1 MTVAPIVPVRA
12 VVVGSGPV
20 GAAAARRLAERGC
33 ATTLLEAG
41 STLPLAERPDA
52 PAGEHLRN
60 QPCFRREPES
70 YIAEAL
76 ARCTFYDPGAPREGL
91 PGACE
96 TIAIGGQGVLW
107 TNNCP
112 RTEPGLERWPALDD
126 AGWERRYADAELVL
140 HVAHQ
145 PIARSI
151 RAERIAARLGAHLS
165 ATKRDAGRSVRTL
178 PLAGRRERDG
188 THYVATADVLADL
201 PAGAPLELRTATR
214 AVTIEHD
221 GRRVRGVRIEYD
233 GVTETLASDVLL
245 VAAGAFAT
253 PRLLAA
259 SGIRPPALGRYL
271 HYHPL
276 LLGQVVLDDAL
287 AAPTDDDPAP
297 RLYVPPTVAAPWHG
311 MVLRDVGAGAPREE
325 IPERR
330 LVELQFFAPLEPR
343 AVNHM
348 TLDGARPRFA
358 FTPSE
363 RDRGLLDAM
372 AADVQAVGA
381 ALGRWR
387 AGCEPGWNPHGF
399 SHPMG
404 TTRMG
409 DDPATSVADRGGRVH
424 GFDNLYL
431 AGPGLIPV
439 AIAVNPTLTA
449 VALALEHAER
459 AAERAAARA

>member
-1 MTVAPIVPVRA
+1 MAASRRRVRA
-12 VVVGSGPV
+12 IVVGSGPV

-41 STLPLAERPDA
+41 VPVPLEERPDA
-52 PAGEHLRN
+52 PPGSHLRN
-60 QPCFRREPES
+60 QERFRRAPES
-70 YIAEAL
+70 FLAAAL
-76 ARCTFYDPGAPREGL
+76 ACCTFYDAAAPREAL

-96 TIAIGGQGVLW
+96 TIAVGGQGLLW

-126 AGWERRYADAELVL
+126 AGWERRYADAERVL
-140 HVAHQ
+140 HVAREPLAASVRGQ
-145 PIARSI
+145 
-151 RAERIAARLGAHLS
+151 RIGARLAEHLS
-165 ATKRDAGRSVRTL
+165 ATSPAGRSVRAL
-178 PLAGRRERDG
+178 PLAGWLRSDG
-188 THYVATADVLADL
+188 THWVASADVLADVD
-201 PAGAPLELRTATR
+201 ADAPLELRPATR
-214 AVTIEHD
+214 AVAIEHD
-221 GRRVRGVRIEYD
+221 GRRVRGVRIEHA
-233 GVTETLASDVLL
+233 GRTEDLATDLVL

-259 SGIRPPALGRYL
+259 SGIRPPALGRFL

-276 LLGQVVLDDAL
+276 LLGQIVLDPAL
-287 AAPTDDDPAP
+287 AAPSDDDPAP
-297 RLYVPPTVAAPWHG
+297 RLYVPPTAAAPWHG

-343 AVNHM
+343 EVNHM
-348 TLDGARPRFA
+348 TLDGERPRFSVA
-358 FTPSE
+358 FAE
-363 RDRGLLDAM
+363 RDRAVLDAM
-372 AADVQAVGA
+372 AADVRAVAA

-387 AGCEPGWNPHGF
+387 RGAEPDWNPHGF

-409 DDPATSVADRGGRVH
+409 EDPARSVADLTGRVH

-449 VALALEHAER
+449 VALALETAER
-459 AAERAAARA
+459 AAET